1 MSAVTITSRVLDALI
16 RRARVLRW
24 TMVGLMAA
32 VVIIDWFKPS
42 PYDRFFWDSLPG
54 FTAGYAFLGA
64 LVLIGVYKAIGFGL
78 VYRSA
83 DYYGKA
89 QDDDHGGDQ

>member
-1 MSAVTITSRVLDALI
+1 MSSVNATSRVLDALI
-16 RRARVLRW
+16 RRARLLRRI
-24 TMVGLMAA
+24 MVGLMVA
-32 VVIIDWFKPS
+32 VVMIDWFKPS
-42 PYDRFFWDSLPG
+42 PYSRFFWDSLPG

-83 DYYGKA
+83 DYYAKA
-89 QDDDHGGDQ
+89 QDDDHGGTP